1 MVAPITCPSCGQPAG
16 DGRFC
21 RICHHGLL
29 PGQAELQLA
38 SIGQRI
44 GTYFLDLLISIFTLI
59 IGWLIWLAIVA
70 PKGQT
75 PGMSLLKVRCVD
87 ETGTTVSAGTM
98 WLRQLVYAGLVYFL
112 ANLII
117 GVASLVGYVWAFWDK
132 DRQTLHDK
140 MARTF
145 VVDGA
150 PETAPVISAAAPTA
164 QALPSRQEAALKQRI
179 EELQRLKEEGVL
191 TEEEFERKRK
201 EAVENL

>member
-1 MVAPITCPSCGQPAG
+1 MVAPITCPTCGQPAG

-21 RICHHGLL
+21 RICNHGLL
-29 PGQAELQLA
+29 PGQTGLKLA

-44 GTYFLDLLISIFTLI
+44 GTFFLDSLIGTFTLF
-59 IGWLIWLAIVA
+59 IGWLIWFAIVA

-75 PGMSLLKVRCVD
+75 PGMSLLKIRCVN
-87 ETGTTVSAGTM
+87 ETGATAGAGKM
-98 WLRQLVYAGLVYFL
+98 WLRELVYALLVYVLVSSF
-112 ANLII
+112 I
-117 GVASLVGYVWAFWDK
+117 GIAWLVGYAWAFWDK

-140 MARTF
+140 MAGTF

-150 PETAPVISAAAPTA
+150 PETAPVISAAVPTA
-164 QALPSRQEAALKQRI
+164 QALPSRQSVALKQRI